1 MSPSPFH
8 LFGVRHHGPGC
19 ARSLLKALETL
30 NPDCIL
36 IEGPPDAESVL
47 PLIVAAG
54 MQPPVA
60 LLIYNPD
67 NSKQASL
74 YPFAEFSPE
83 WQALQFGI
91 ARDVPPRFMD
101 LPIAHQFA
109 LEPQGETPPEADTN
123 DETPIASE
131 TGALNDERVHD
142 TSCYPSDPLDWLAK
156 AAGHSDGE
164 SWWNY
169 QIEERIDGLEL
180 FSAIREA
187 MTSVRELAP
196 SRTTSPFA
204 QRREALRE
212 AYMRKTMRQ
221 AQKDGFER
229 IAVICGAWHLPALE
243 NLPTAKADNEL
254 LKALPKTKVA
264 ATWVPWSYRHLS
276 VQSGYGAGVESPA
289 WYEYLW
295 KLEDKQHRSIHWL
308 AKAARLMRG
317 ADIDCSSAHVIEA
330 VRLADGLAALRDK
343 PQAGLDELMEAMRS
357 LVCMGED
364 GPLQLLHDQ
373 LIIGDKLG
381 AIPEDTPLLPLQ
393 RDLEQQQ
400 KSLRLKPD
408 VTQKNLDLDLRQPND
423 LARSHLLHRLNL
435 LDIRWASIN
444 RTGRSAKGSFHEI
457 WSIQWQP
464 ALALA
469 IIDASRWGNS
479 VETAASGKAIEK
491 AATSKHLHQLSDL
504 IQQVLL
510 ADLRAALPAV
520 AQSLEN
526 LSAVTSDLE
535 QLLLAIPPL
544 SQVAR
549 YGNVRNTQ
557 TAMVEDLLDS
567 LVPRAA
573 IALPGACSSLDD
585 EAAARLREQVVGAHQ
600 AVRLLERE
608 SLNEGW
614 FLALRQIALGQGYQ
628 GLMAGLATRLLFDS
642 QQIDNDETARLMGL
656 TLSRANDPNT
666 TAAWVEGF
674 LNASGM
680 VLLHDNR
687 LWTLVDHWLTT
698 LTPDHFTAVLPLLR
712 RTFATFST
720 PERRQLGERASR
732 GNTSAASA
740 ATVALDMQR
749 TERTI
754 PLLRQLMGL
763 TP

>member
-1 MSPSPFH
+1 MSASPFH

-19 ARSLLKALETL
+19 ARSLLAALEAL

-47 PLIVAAG
+47 PLIASAG

-67 NSKQASL
+67 NSRQASF
-74 YPFAEFSPE
+74 YPFADFSPE
-83 WQALQFGI
+83 WQALRFGM
-91 ARDVPPRFMD
+91 ARAIPLRFMD
-101 LPIAHQFA
+101 LPIAHQFM
-109 LEPQGETPPEADTN
+109 LEEKPEQIPDVSDSN
-123 DETPIASE
+123 P
-131 TGALNDERVHD
+131 LNDEQAYSTGD
-142 TSCYPSDPLDWLAK
+142 YPADPLDWLAK

-169 QIEERIDGLEL
+169 QIEERLDGLEL

-187 MTSVRELAP
+187 MTSLREAVP
-196 SRTTSPFA
+196 ARPISPFA
-204 QRREALRE
+204 QQREILRE

-243 NLPTAKADNEL
+243 NLPTAKADNDL

-264 ATWVPWSYRHLS
+264 ATWVPWSYRNLS
-276 VQSGYGAGVESPA
+276 MESGYGAGVESPA

-295 KLEDKQHRSIHWL
+295 NLEDGQDRSIQWL
-308 AKAARLMRG
+308 ANAARLMRA
-317 ADIDCSSAHVIEA
+317 ADLDCSSAHVIEA

-343 PQAGLDELMEAMRS
+343 PQAGLDELLEAMRS

-364 GPLQLLHDQ
+364 GPLQLLRDQ

-408 VTQKNLDLDLRQPND
+408 STQKNLDLDLRQAND

-435 LDIRWASIN
+435 LDINWASIN
-444 RTGRSAKGSFHEI
+444 RTGRSAKGSFHEL
-457 WSIQWQP
+457 WTIQWQP
-464 ALALA
+464 ELALA
-469 IIDASRWGNS
+469 VIDASRWGNS
-479 VETAASGKAIEK
+479 VDAAASRKAIEK
-491 AATSKHLHQLSDL
+491 ATTAKQLQELSDL

-510 ADLRAALPAV
+510 ADLQEALPAV
-520 AQSLEN
+520 THALEN
-526 LSAVTSDLE
+526 LSALTSDLE

-557 TAMVEDLLDS
+557 TGMVDHLLES

-585 EAAARLREQVVGAHQ
+585 DAAARLREQVVGAHQ

-608 SLNEGW
+608 SLGESW
-614 FLALRQIALGQGYQ
+614 FAALRQIALGQSYQ
-628 GLMAGLATRLLFDS
+628 GLIAGLATRLLFDS
-642 QQIDNDETARLMGL
+642 QQLDNEETARIMGL
-656 TLSRANDPNT
+656 ALSRANDPGT

-680 VLLHDNR
+680 VLLHDGR
-687 LWTLVDHWLTT
+687 LWSLVNDWLTG
-698 LTPDHFTAVLPLLR
+698 LHGDHFTSVLPLLR
-712 RTFATFST
+712 RTFATFSA
-720 PERRQLGERASR
+720 PERRQLGERARRS
-732 GNTSAASA
+732 GESPATIASA
-740 ATVALDMQR
+740 SNLDLQR
-749 TERTI
+749 AEKTI

-763 TP
+763 TS

>member
-1 MSPSPFH
+1 MSASPFH

-19 ARSLLKALETL
+19 ARSLLAALEAL

-47 PLIVAAG
+47 PLIANAG

-67 NSKQASL
+67 NSRQASF
-74 YPFAEFSPE
+74 YPFADFSPE
-83 WQALQFGI
+83 WQALRFGI
-91 ARDVPPRFMD
+91 ARAIPLRFMD
-101 LPIAHQFA
+101 LPIAHQFM
-109 LEPQGETPPEADTN
+109 LEENPEQTP
-123 DETPIASE
+123 DESDSNP
-131 TGALNDERVHD
+131 LNDEQVSSTGD
-142 TSCYPSDPLDWLAK
+142 YPADPLDWLAK

-169 QIEERIDGLEL
+169 QIEERLDGLEL

-187 MTSVRELAP
+187 MTSLREAVP
-196 SRTTSPFA
+196 ARPISPFA
-204 QRREALRE
+204 QQREILRE

-243 NLPTAKADNEL
+243 NLPTAKADNDL

-264 ATWVPWSYRHLS
+264 ATWVPWSYRNLS
-276 VQSGYGAGVESPA
+276 MESGYGAGVESPA

-295 KLEDKQHRSIHWL
+295 NLDDGQDRSIQWL
-308 AKAARLMRG
+308 AKAARLMRA
-317 ADIDCSSAHVIEA
+317 ADLDCSSAHVIEA

-343 PQAGLDELMEAMRS
+343 PQAGLDELLEAMRS

-364 GPLQLLHDQ
+364 GPLQLLRDH

-408 VTQKNLDLDLRQPND
+408 STQKNLDLDLRQVND

-435 LDIRWASIN
+435 LDINWASIN
-444 RTGRSAKGSFHEI
+444 RTGRSAKGSFHEL
-457 WSIQWQP
+457 WTIQWQP
-464 ALALA
+464 ELALA
-469 IIDASRWGNS
+469 VIDASRWGNS
-479 VETAASGKAIEK
+479 VDVAASRKAIEK
-491 AATSKHLHQLSDL
+491 ATTAKQLQELSDL

-510 ADLRAALPAV
+510 ADLQEALPAV
-520 AQSLEN
+520 THALEN
-526 LSAVTSDLE
+526 LSAVTSDQE

-557 TAMVEDLLDS
+557 TGMVDHLLES

-585 EAAARLREQVVGAHQ
+585 EAAARLREQVMSAHQ
-600 AVRLLERE
+600 AVRLLERQSLGE
-608 SLNEGW
+608 SW
-614 FLALRQIALGQGYQ
+614 FAALRQIALGQGYQ
-628 GLMAGLATRLLFDS
+628 GLITGLATRLLFDS
-642 QQIDNDETARLMGL
+642 QQLDNDETARIMGL
-656 TLSRANDPNT
+656 ALSRANDPGAA
-666 TAAWVEGF
+666 AAWVEGF

-680 VLLHDNR
+680 VLLHDGR
-687 LWTLVDHWLTT
+687 LWSLVNDWLTG
-698 LTPDHFTAVLPLLR
+698 LHGDHFTSVLPLLR
-712 RTFATFST
+712 RTFATFSA
-720 PERRQLGERASR
+720 PERRQLGERAKRS
-732 GNTSAASA
+732 GESPATIASA
-740 ATVALDMQR
+740 SNLDLQR
-749 TERTI
+749 AEKTI

-763 TP
+763 TS